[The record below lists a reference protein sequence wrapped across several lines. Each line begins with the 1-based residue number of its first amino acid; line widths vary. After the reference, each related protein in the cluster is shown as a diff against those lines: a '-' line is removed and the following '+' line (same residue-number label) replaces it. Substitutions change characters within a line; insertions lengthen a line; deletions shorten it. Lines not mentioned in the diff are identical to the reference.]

1 MADSINANGIN
12 SSNFLPR
19 VYRSDANKKFIQAT
33 VDQLV
38 QPGTVKKINGY
49 IGRQNSKATTNED
62 IFISTISD
70 DRKNYQLEPGFT
82 IKDNLDNVT
91 FFKDYQDYINQLGV
105 FGANVSN
112 HSKLSKQEFY
122 AWNPHIDWDKFVNF
136 QNYYWLP
143 NGPDLVKIAGQQ
155 LEIQSTYQVK
165 LESELNTYQ
174 YLFTPNGLSRNP
186 TLKLFRGQTYTFEI
200 DSIGQPFSIKTTR
213 NAGSLNRYH
222 TVDFN
227 QFAVET
233 GTVTITIPFDAPN
246 VLYYVSEANA
256 DVGGVIQVLSI
267 EENTAID
274 VEAEIVGKTT
284 YTFPSGASL
293 SNGMLVSFIGNVTPA
308 TYATGQYYVE
318 GVGSA
323 ITLINK
329 NDLELISAYTKSEA
343 VLFDT
348 TPFDNLPFSD
358 ASALASS
365 VDYHVINRASL
376 DKNPWTRYNR
386 WFHKDVIDASAT
398 LNEKISSL
406 DQNKRAVRPI
416 IEFEAGLKLFNFGT
430 IAIPDVDLV
439 DTFTTDVF
447 STIEGTFGYNVDGV
461 SLVNGQRIL
470 FTADTDIFV
479 KNKIY
484 RVEILD
490 VLHYNEGSRQIHL
503 VLESEPVAG
512 QTVIVKQ
519 GELNS
524 GLSYWYDGS
533 VWNIGQQKTS
543 INQTPLFDL
552 VDANANSFGDITN
565 YEGSTF
571 KGTKLFSYK
580 QGTGT
585 IDANLGFALSYK
597 NISNT
602 GDIVFN
608 FNILTDTFQYKK
620 LTQVI
625 NQVTDIGYLVKVAP
639 LTQEVSYPNGW
650 NIAQVNSTQ
659 AAIRIYKN
667 TGKTNK
673 FDIDLFDDINNLE
686 DLVVKVYVNG
696 SRLDKSLWTLVN
708 TPYYKQ
714 LILNADIALTDIL
727 TIRAFSNQPI
737 NANGFYEIPIN
748 LQNNPLNGT
757 MADFTLG
764 EVIDHVS
771 SIVDNLDNFKG
782 SFPGTNNIRDLG
794 DVSAFGTKFVQH
806 SGPASLSVYHITSQ
820 SSNVIKAIEQ
830 SRDDYNRFKRNF
842 INIIDT
848 LEMGDVLDI
857 VPHVNAIL
865 EQLNKDKP
873 NTGPYYFSDML
884 GYTANSVNTYTVID
898 ARIKTYPVNKVFD
911 LDTLS
916 NRAVYVYHNTIQLL
930 YDIDYTFDSQGFVVI
945 NTELAEDDTL
955 TIYEYENTDG
965 CFIPATPAKLGILP
979 KYEPKKYW
987 DTSLVTPRW
996 MLQGHDGSQV
1006 LAYEDYRDDLIL
1018 EVEKR
1023 IFNNIKIN
1031 YDPSIFDILK
1041 ITPSYIR
1048 ETDYSISEF
1057 NEILAPQFYKWTSL
1071 VDRDFSKPLSYD
1083 RTNSFT
1089 FNYSE
1094 TVAPNGKPL
1103 PGYWRGVYRWIL
1115 DTDRPH
1121 ICPWEM
1127 LGLSTEPSWWQSVY
1141 GPAPYTSDNLVLWQD
1156 LSDGLLKAPGQPSIK
1171 FPQYVRPFLMD
1182 HIPVDAQGN
1191 LLSPYQCQ
1199 LSNGE
1204 ITQSTSNDFVFGD
1217 VSPIEAAWRRSSHYP
1232 FSLLITA
1239 LLMQPAN
1246 TFGVLL
1252 DRSRIVRNL
1261 AGQLV
1266 YKDTGLRVTPADVVL
1281 PSIYSSTTRVQTA
1294 GVINYVVDYIL
1305 SDYLKSY
1312 SEYAYDLQNIFAQI
1326 SYRIGAFTS
1335 KEKFNLLL
1343 DSKTPLNSGSVFVPQ
1358 EDYNIVLNSSSPL
1371 RKIIYSG
1378 VIITRL
1384 IDGYEVKGYTKTSPS
1399 FKYFPYTQSGPVINV
1414 GGISDSFS
1422 NWLANEQYFVGKI
1435 VKYANKYYRVKV
1447 THTSTETFEQGYFTG
1462 LAALP
1467 VSGGRDAITRVLWDR
1482 TSPIVIPYG
1491 TKFRTVQETYDF
1503 LVGYGEYLKDQGF
1516 IFDDFNANMNTV
1528 SNWQTSAKEFLFW
1541 TTQNWSSGQDKW
1553 DDWLPE
1559 QDTEYQS
1566 IVRYN
1571 GDFYQ
1576 AVRKSLASAVFKE
1589 DDFVKLDGL
1598 STVGSSVISLSPA
1611 ATKLTF
1617 STPYC
1622 VVDDIKSAFN
1632 GYEVYKVDGSPVVSS
1647 FIDSYREDNAVSYT
1661 PRGDEGIFGATFYLI
1676 QKEQVVLLNNTTMFG
1691 DVIYNQESGYRQER
1705 IKVSGYVSTGWY
1717 GAFNAPGFIFDQA
1730 YINDWTSWT
1739 DYALGDIVKYKEFY
1753 YSALSAIVGAE
1764 TFTASEWTRLDSK
1777 PTPKLLP
1784 NWSYKASQFTDFYS
1798 LDSDNFDLG
1807 QQQVAQHLVGYQKR
1821 QYLANIIKDDVSE
1834 FKFYQGMIAEKGTQ
1848 NVFNKLFDVFGAD
1861 GKESLKFYEEW
1872 ALRVGQYGANAAF
1885 ENIEFT
1891 LDEAQFKNNPQ
1902 GFELVQSIDSSVI
1915 DFIIRQTTNDVYL
1928 KPLGYNNNPWPI
1940 KTNYKPYLRTPGF
1953 VRTDEVRTVLT
1964 TIDKLLLENIDNYSN
1979 GEYVWVGFEGRDWNV
1994 YRYTPTNLEV
2004 TNVTYSAGTL
2014 TIETDSIVTLNA
2026 GTYIGIES
2034 VAFKGFYKIAS
2045 VSATKII
2052 INTTITGW
2060 TPFSPGTEVPIF
2072 ALTSQLANSIDDTD
2086 TTISPTR
2093 VANELLWTTNSGD
2106 GKWATWQYN
2115 NVFSESII
2123 VNTTPSIGLE
2133 FGKTLALNSNGN
2145 TLIVSDNSGQLSSYG
2160 KPVPGVPWTKTQI
2173 FTVPFI
2179 ANDVATVNPNLDSWI
2194 GEALAMS
2201 PDGYWLAVGHPKVG
2215 NAATNYLGLYN
2226 SGSTYTIGQI
2236 VQYNAVLYQAIRP
2249 VPSAAVPSSSSTYWK
2264 LATLIE
2270 TVITGTEVGPTGT
2283 GAVSIYFK
2291 NSIGLYSFLTTFVSP
2306 LGEQDEQFGSN
2317 LAFGDNV
2324 LFVTAK
2330 NLDNSGSVYQMNYAT
2345 RIQATALYNPVGS
2358 SNTTIKVSDTT
2369 GISVGMTVVGTGFTA
2384 GQLVTTVVDGT
2395 TLTLNAAADGDP
2407 FGRLSFTLTGWA
2419 YNSLTPGVVGEAAG
2433 SQCGSVLAVS
2443 KDSSTLAVSAPG
2455 TSQNGKVFVYK
2466 NIAGAYTLDQT
2477 IAGTEPRFGQGLTI
2491 SDSADY
2497 LAISSILFDGTQV
2510 DQGSV
2515 TVYKKSEL
2523 GYTSYQTITNRTAEQ
2538 SELFG
2543 SKIYF
2548 MNDYSS
2554 LVIYSASADSKIPWE
2569 LTDETTF
2576 DDSLTSFFLDGNI
2589 DSGRVDIYDR
2599 YASKWIY
2606 GESLSTSNSEIDGYG
2621 SSVVVGSNQV
2631 FVSAKYAEDRSL
2643 SSGQIYN
2650 YFKKA
2655 NTSSWTILH
2664 KETDKIDLTKIK
2676 SAFLYNKKTNKLI
2689 EYIDIVDPVQG
2700 KIPGPAEQE
2709 LKFKTF
2715 YDPAVYSTGDA
2726 SVNVDDG
2733 IAWKKSQV
2741 GMLWWDLRTAKFIDS
2756 YDTDPVYRNS
2766 TWNSLFPGASIDIYE
2781 WVESKL
2787 KPAEWNL
2794 QADTE
2799 AGLANG
2805 ISGTSLYDN
2814 TIYSSTQRYDSVSKS
2829 FKNTYYYWVKNKKT
2843 IPNVAERYMSAQDTA
2858 SLIGNT
2864 RGQGYTYLAL
2874 TSSNSFSLVN
2884 ASTKLYD
2891 NDVVLSVQYWI
2902 TDYKHEN
2909 IHSQWK
2915 LISNNVDTKL
2925 PASIEQKWFDSLC
2938 GKDEQGR
2945 LVPDPALPPKLLYG
2959 VENRPRQ
2966 GMFINRFEALKQFIE
2981 RVNLVLIKEQIV
2993 GQRDLSLIESYQA
3006 EPAITTGLY
3015 DVVFDTDLEL
3025 RFANIGS
3032 FTTPRLTPTVVN
3044 GSITGINIVSAGRGY
3059 VEAPYIDVIGAGIG
3073 AVIKA
3078 KINTRGQIIG
3088 ADIVSPGYGYTDD
3101 TSLSIRNFSALVHAD
3116 LQSTGN
3122 WSIYTYD
3129 PSSKIWSRTQSQSYD
3144 TRNYWTYADW
3154 YADGYSEFSV
3164 TNYAVD
3170 TFSDLNSLTLTI
3182 GQTVKIRTSSSGT
3195 WFLLLKYAES
3205 TSIDWTQSYK
3215 VVGQENGTI
3224 QFSSGLYS
3232 FADTSY
3238 GFDGSLYDNTIYD
3251 NSATIE
3257 LRNILTALKNNIL
3270 RDTLEAEYLNLFFAS
3285 VRYALSEQTYLDWIF
3300 KTSFVKAQ
3308 HNVGALHQPV
3318 TYKNDNLTDFENYVS
3333 EVKPYRTKVREYISS
3348 YNKTDPAATLVTDF
3362 DLQPAYENGGI
3373 TVVNATVSNEQIV
3386 TSDIVID
3393 TYPWKNWLDNSSYK
3407 ITSLDLVDNGAN
3419 YHSAPV
3425 VRFISKSGTGAKAR
3439 AFIANG
3445 KVNRIVLLNA
3455 GSGYLAAPTVVLEG
3469 GLEENGTPARA
3480 VAIIG
3485 DGVTRS
3491 QLIKMKFDRI
3501 TRTYFI
3507 TQLEETE
3514 TFTGTASRL
3523 QFPLK
3528 WAPDVRIGKSSV
3540 TVNGVDILRDDYKL
3554 VIVKSV
3560 AKGYTSYSGSIIF
3573 ESAPA
3578 KDLVIVVNYIKD
3590 WSLLN
3595 AADRIQY
3602 YYNPVSGEI
3611 GKDLSQLMTGVD
3623 YGGVVVNGLG
3633 FDVSQGWDSVPYFS
3647 ERWDSVDPTF
3657 DDYIVTTGNND
3668 HAWTLPYLPA
3678 AGTELNIYHI
3688 KLNTDTAISDGTNLE
3703 YTYNTK
3709 DVSPKV
3715 SISRDV
3721 TTAGVTAIAGMGSS
3735 GTVLKVLN
3743 SAGITAGMRVI
3754 GTEFTTQTVASVQN
3768 ATTVILSAAP
3778 SLPPSSG
3785 VTLAFTKNISGLDV
3799 LTVAST
3805 TGLAVGDIVTSDGT
3819 SAFALNTTVTQI
3831 INSTQVKLDQILFDT
3846 VVDVDEANINPPN
3859 PNISLTFTR
3868 QLTKSVDFTLTG
3880 FGIMILTAPAPSGSN
3895 VNVYS
3900 VLEPIKIDDLAY
3912 GTPVTGTWTISTS
3925 YTAGVVVLVGNNK
3938 YVCKTS
3944 HTSSATTFNED
3955 LKSGKWREYNDDAI
3969 METIVSTGISSTP
3982 DTPTYDVAIP
3992 NTYTIVAGD
4001 QIIIRKSTSDG
4012 SIAPQEDDYDT
4023 SLTGGDFA
4031 YTSASGLLAEDIIV
4045 DGDGFVTPTT
4055 SPATEEVVPGHVFD
4069 TLAIKVFD
4077 KPYRGSASIKVDNYK
4092 ADGISKVFTITQKPN
4107 SKQAVIVKVT
4117 TGTMTDLQV
4126 VSTDYTVDY
4135 IGNSVEF
4142 VSAPAAN
4149 SVVSIFSFGFSGENV
4164 LDLDYFI
4171 GNNETTEF
4179 ITRAPWLDKLTY
4191 LIYLNGEPSLS
4202 EIFRTDDTYESS
4214 NRVGIRFGAAPAS
4227 DDVITFVIV
4236 AGEEQT
4242 FAITK
4247 TERIAT
4253 DGRENLGPLPLST
4266 PLGTSTYDLVNRI
4279 GDSLPVESS
4288 MLVRVNQKILKA
4300 PTNAYFTIKS
4310 NKYTYSLD
4318 PNIFPP
4324 YSIDVTDLSIY
4335 ADGNLLVIGTDY
4347 TINLAAISVKITQ
4360 NIATRYNKTT
4370 LIINVKQADSYTY
4383 IPQQGDTPPQI
4394 TFDAVYS
4401 SSDVVEIISSYKH
4414 DILDIQRTTL
4424 TVTSGLAITP
4434 DTVDYYTYVGI
4445 TGGTINLDRAVIDD
4459 SYVWV
4464 TKNGDLLVPNVD
4476 FVLSETRQQLKLTE
4490 YTLESDEI
4498 GIVTY
4503 GSNILQ
4509 PGIAYMQFKDML
4521 NRTHFKR
4528 LSLRKQTQLVRPL
4541 KFNDLSFEVNDAS
4554 NFDVPNP
4561 ANNRPGVVE
4570 IRGERIEYFKLE
4582 GNVLS
4587 QLRRA
4592 TLGTGAPMV
4601 HPFGSFVQDIG
4612 PSETM
4617 PYKDTNSIKQLIS
4630 DGSTI
4635 VPLDFVPASANDI
4648 EVFVGG
4654 YNIGSEWVAGVDY
4667 VAGTIVTVGSY
4678 NYRCIANHSSS
4689 LTFLADSANWQFFI
4703 GNIRLKKAPHTVYN
4717 ANIHPDSPDGDVEFD
4732 AEFTVDG
4739 TSSSITLTTP
4749 LAYGTHVTIVKRT
4762 GSVWDSEMNILN
4774 DDNKVATFLKATPGV
4789 WYVSY
4794 YKYQN
4799 TQNVASFDSNVGSFD
4814 SDNITFDRG

>member
-49 IGRQNSKATTNED
+49 IGRQNSKATTSED

-70 DRKNYQLEPGFT
+70 ARKNYQLEPGLT

-105 FGANVSN
+105 FGANVQN

-143 NGPDLVKIAGQQ
+143 NGPDLVRIAGQQ
-155 LEIQSTYQVK
+155 LEIQSTYKVA
-165 LESELNTYQ
+165 LESQLNTYQ

-213 NAGSLNRYH
+213 NAGSLNRYQ
-222 TVDFN
+222 TVDFE

-233 GTVTITIPFDAPN
+233 GSLTITIPYDAPN

-274 VEAEIVGKTT
+274 VAAEIIGKSN
-284 YTFPSGASL
+284 YKFPSGAAL
-293 SNGMLVSFIGNVTPA
+293 TNGMLISFIGNVTPA
-308 TYATGQYYVE
+308 SYADGQYYVE

-329 NDLELISAYTKSEA
+329 NDLELISAYTTSEA
-343 VLFDT
+343 ILFDT

-358 ASALASS
+358 ASTLASS

-386 WFHKDVIDASAT
+386 WFHKDVIDISAT
-398 LNEKISSL
+398 LNEKLASL
-406 DQNKRAVRPI
+406 DQDKRAVRPI

-430 IAIPDVDLV
+430 IAIPDVDLI

-461 SLVNGQRIL
+461 PLVNGHRIL
-470 FTADTDIFV
+470 FTADTDSFV

-484 RVEILD
+484 RVEVLD
-490 VLHYNEGSRQIHL
+490 VLHYNEGSRQLHL
-503 VLESEPVAG
+503 VLDSEPTEG
-512 QTVIVKQ
+512 QTVLVKQ
-519 GELNS
+519 GQLNS
-524 GLSYWYDGS
+524 GLAYWYDGS
-533 VWNIGQQKTS
+533 TWKVGQQKIS
-543 INQTPLFDL
+543 VNQQPLFDL
-552 VDANANSFGDITN
+552 VDSNSTSFGDITS

-571 KGTKLFSYK
+571 NGTKLFSYK
-580 QGTGT
+580 QGSGT
-585 IDANLGFALSYK
+585 VDANLGFALSYK

-625 NQVTDIGYLVKVAP
+625 NQITDIGYLIKVSP
-639 LTQEVSYPNGW
+639 LTQEVSYTNGW
-650 NIAQVNSTQ
+650 NISKLPTTQ
-659 AAIRIYKN
+659 AATRIYKN
-667 TGKTNK
+667 SNQTNN
-673 FDIDLFDDINNLE
+673 FNLDLYDDISNLQ

-696 SRLDKSLWTLVN
+696 IRLDKSAWTVASN
-708 TPYYKQ
+708 AYYKQ
-714 LILNADIALTDIL
+714 LILNTDIALTDVL
-727 TIRAFSNQPI
+727 TIRTFSKQPI
-737 NANGFYEIPIN
+737 NSNGFYEIPIS
-748 LQNNPLNGT
+748 LQNNPSNGT

-771 SIVDNLDNFKG
+771 SIVDNLDNFVG

-794 DVSAFGTKFVQH
+794 DVSPFGTKFVQH
-806 SGPASLSVYHITSQ
+806 SGPASLSIYHITSQ
-820 SSNVIKAIEQ
+820 SSNVIKAVEQ
-830 SRDDYNRFKRNF
+830 SRDDYNKFKRNF

-848 LEMGDVLDI
+848 LDIGDISDTVH
-857 VPHVNAIL
+857 HVNSIL

-873 NTGPYYFSDML
+873 NTGPYYFSDMI
-884 GYTANSVNTYTVID
+884 GYSANAVNTYTVID

-930 YDIDYTFDSQGFVVI
+930 YGTDYAFDSQGFAVI
-945 NTELAEDDTL
+945 QVELAEDDTI

-965 CFIPATPAKLGILP
+965 CFIPATPAKLGMLP

-996 MLQGHDGSQV
+996 MIQGHDGSQV

-1023 IFNNIKIN
+1023 IFNNIKAN
-1031 YDPSIFDILK
+1031 YDPTIFDIAEIL
-1041 ITPSYIR
+1041 PSYIR
-1048 ETDYSISEF
+1048 ETDYSITEF
-1057 NEILAPQFYKWTSL
+1057 NEVLAPQFYKWTSL

-1094 TVAPNGKPL
+1094 TVALDGKPL
-1103 PGYWRGVYRWIL
+1103 PGYWRGVYRWML

-1127 LGLSTEPSWWQSVY
+1127 LGISIEPTWWQSVY

-1156 LSDGLLKAPGQPSIK
+1156 LSEGLLKAPGEPPVK

-1182 HIPVDAQGN
+1182 HIPVDSQGN
-1191 LLSPYQCQ
+1191 LLSPYQSG
-1199 LSNGE
+1199 LSTGQ

-1239 LLMQPAN
+1239 LLMRPAS
-1246 TFGVLL
+1246 TFGILL
-1252 DRSRIVRNL
+1252 DRSRIIRNL

-1266 YKDTGLRVTPADVVL
+1266 YKNTGLRVTPADVVL
-1281 PSIYSSTTRVQTA
+1281 PSVYSSTTRVQTA

-1312 SEYAYDLQNIFAQI
+1312 TEYAYDLQNIFAQI

-1343 DSKTPLNSGSVFVPQ
+1343 DSKTPLSSGSVFVPQ
-1358 EDYNIVLNSSSPL
+1358 EDYNIILNSSSPL
-1371 RKIIYSG
+1371 GKIIYSG
-1378 VIITRL
+1378 VIVTRL
-1384 IDGYEVKGYTKTSPS
+1384 TDGYEVKGYTKTSPS
-1399 FKYFPYTQSGPVINV
+1399 FKYYPYTQSGPAINV
-1414 GGISDSFS
+1414 GGISESFS
-1422 NWLANEQYFVGKI
+1422 SWLASEQYIVGKI

-1447 THTSTETFEQGYFTG
+1447 THTSTAAFEAQYFTG
-1462 LAALP
+1462 LATLP
-1467 VSGGRDAITRVLWDR
+1467 VVGGRDAITRVLWDR
-1482 TSPIVIPYG
+1482 TSPIVVPYG
-1491 TKFRTVQETYDF
+1491 TTFRTIQETYDF
-1503 LVGYGEYLKDQGF
+1503 LIGYGEYLKDQGF
-1516 IFDDFNANMNTV
+1516 IFDDFNTNMNAV

-1553 DDWLPE
+1553 DEWLPE

-1576 AVRKSLASAVFKE
+1576 AVRKSAASAIFKE

-1622 VVDDIKSAFN
+1622 VVDDIRSAFN
-1632 GYEVYKVDGSPVVSS
+1632 GYEIYKVDGSPIVSS

-1730 YINDWTSWT
+1730 YINDWTQWT

-1753 YSALSAIVGAE
+1753 YSALSSVVGTE
-1764 TFTASEWTRLDSK
+1764 TFKAAEWTRLDTK

-1821 QYLANIIKDDVSE
+1821 QYLDNIIQDDVSE

-1848 NVFNKLFDVFGAD
+1848 NVFNKLFDVFGAE

-1872 ALRVGQYGANAAF
+1872 AIRVGQYGANAAF

-1891 LDEAQFKNNPQ
+1891 LDEAEFKNNPQ
-1902 GFELVQSIDSSVI
+1902 GFELVQSVDTSII
-1915 DFIIRQTTNDVYL
+1915 DFIIRQTSNDIYL

-1940 KTNYKPYLRTPGF
+1940 KSNYKPYLRTPGF
-1953 VRTDEVRTVLT
+1953 VRSNEVSTVLT
-1964 TIDKLLLENIDNYSN
+1964 TIDKILLENIDNYVN
-1979 GEYVWVGFEGRDWNV
+1979 GTYVWVGFEGREWNV
-1994 YRYTPTNLEV
+1994 YRYTPTYINVL
-2004 TNVTYSAGTL
+2004 NVTYVGSTL

-2026 GTYIGIES
+2026 DSYIGIENVS
-2034 VAFKGFYKIAS
+2034 FKGFYKIQS

-2052 INTTITGW
+2052 LTATIQGW
-2060 TPFSPGTEVPIF
+2060 APYVAGTEVPIF
-2072 ALTSQLANSIDDTD
+2072 ALTSQLVNSIDDTD
-2086 TTISPTR
+2086 STITPAR
-2093 VANELLWTTNSGD
+2093 IANELLWTVDSGD
-2106 GKWATWQYN
+2106 NKWATWKYN
-2115 NVFSESII
+2115 TVFAESPI
-2123 VNTTPSIGLE
+2123 VNTTPSDGLE
-2133 FGKTLALNSNGN
+2133 FGKTLALNSDG
-2145 TLIVSDNSGQLSSYG
+2145 TILIASDNSGQLAAYG
-2160 KPVPGVPWTKTQI
+2160 KPVPGVPWTKIQI
-2173 FTVPFI
+2173 FNVPFI
-2179 ANDVATVNPNLDSWI
+2179 ANDVATVNPNVDSWI
-2194 GEALAMS
+2194 GESLSISANG
-2201 PDGYWLAVGHPKVG
+2201 DWLAVGHPKVG
-2215 NAATNYLGLYN
+2215 DAATNYLGVYN
-2226 SGSTYTIGQI
+2226 SGITYAVGQI
-2236 VQYNAVLYQAIRP
+2236 VQQGSNLYQAIRP
-2249 VPSAAVPSSSSTYWK
+2249 VPLATVPSGSSTYWK

-2270 TVITGTEVGPTGT
+2270 TTVDGSEVGPSSQ

-2306 LGEQDEQFGSN
+2306 IPTQNEQFGSN

-2324 LFVTAK
+2324 LFVTA
-2330 NLDNSGSVYQMNYAT
+2330 NDDTGRVYQINYAT
-2345 RIQATALYNPVGS
+2345 RTQATALYNPVGS
-2358 SNTTIKVSDTT
+2358 TGTTIKVSDTT
-2369 GISVGMTVVGTGFTA
+2369 GILVGMTVVGTGFTA
-2384 GQLVTTVVDGT
+2384 GQLVATVVNST
-2395 TLTLNAAADGDP
+2395 TLILNAAADGDA

-2419 YNSLTPGVVGEAAG
+2419 YNSLVASIVGEESG

-2443 KDSSTLAVSAPG
+2443 KDSSILAVSAPG
-2455 TSQNGKVFVYK
+2455 TTQAGKVYVYK
-2466 NIAGAYTLDQT
+2466 NDAGVYTLDQT
-2477 IAGTEPRFGQGLTI
+2477 ISGTEARFGQGLTI
-2491 SDSADY
+2491 SNSADY
-2497 LAISSILFDGTQV
+2497 LAISSILFDGIRV
-2510 DQGSV
+2510 DQGAV
-2515 TVYKKSEL
+2515 TVYKNSTS
-2523 GYTSYQTITNRTAEQ
+2523 GYSVHQTITNRKAEQ

-2548 MNDYSS
+2548 MNDYST
-2554 LVIYSASADSKIPWE
+2554 LVIYSASADSTVPWE
-2569 LTDETTF
+2569 LTDQTTF
-2576 DDSLTSFFLDGNI
+2576 DDSLTSFFLEGNI

-2599 YASKWIY
+2599 YANNWIY
-2606 GESLSTSNSEIDGYG
+2606 GESLPTSNSEVDGYG

-2631 FVSAKYAEDRSL
+2631 FVSAKYAVDRGTQ
-2643 SSGQIYN
+2643 SGQIYN
-2650 YFKKA
+2650 YSKKA
-2655 NTSSWTILH
+2655 NAYSWTILH

-2676 SAFLYNKKTNKLI
+2676 SAFLYNKQTNKLI
-2689 EYIDIVDPVQG
+2689 DYIDIVDPVQG

-2787 KPAEWNL
+2787 KPLDWNT

-2805 ISGTSLYDN
+2805 ISGTSLYGN
-2814 TIYSSTQRYDSVSKS
+2814 TIYSSTQRYDAVSKT
-2829 FKNTYYYWVKNKKT
+2829 FKYTYYYWVKNKKT
-2843 IPNVAERYMSAQDTA
+2843 IPNVAERYMSAQDAA

-2884 ASTKLYD
+2884 ATPKLYD
-2891 NDVVLSVQYWI
+2891 SDVVLSVQYWI
-2902 TDYKHEN
+2902 TDYRHEN

-2925 PASIEQKWFDSLC
+2925 PSTIEQKWFDSLC

-3025 RFANIGS
+3025 RFANVGS
-3032 FTTPRLTPTVVN
+3032 FTTPSLTPIIVN
-3044 GSITGINIVSAGRGY
+3044 GSITGINIVLAGRGY
-3059 VEAPYIDVIGAGIG
+3059 AEAPYIDVIGTGIG
-3073 AVIKA
+3073 AKIKTI
-3078 KINTRGQIIG
+3078 INARGQVIG
-3088 ADIVSPGYGYTDD
+3088 AEIVSPGYGYTDE
-3101 TSLSIRNFSALVHAD
+3101 TSLSVRNFSALVHSD

-3129 PSSKIWSRTQSQSYD
+3129 PSSKVWSRTQSQSYD
-3144 TRNYWTYADW
+3144 TRNYWTYVDW
-3154 YADGYSEFSV
+3154 YAEGYSEFSV
-3164 TNYAVD
+3164 MDYAVD
-3170 TFSDLNSLTLTI
+3170 TFSDLNSVKLNV

-3195 WFLLLKYAES
+3195 WFLLVKYAES
-3205 TSIDWTQSYK
+3205 TSIDWTQSYR
-3215 VVGQENGTI
+3215 VVGQEGGTI

-3238 GFDGSLYDNTIYD
+3238 GFDGSLYDNAIYD

-3257 LRNILTALKNNIL
+3257 LRNILIALKDNIL
-3270 RDTLEAEYLNLFFAS
+3270 RDTLESEYLNLFFAS

-3308 HNVGALHQPV
+3308 HNVGSLHQPV
-3318 TYKNDNLTDFENYVS
+3318 TYKNDNLSDFESYVA

-3373 TVVNATVSNEQIV
+3373 TVVNATVSNETIA
-3386 TSDIVID
+3386 TSDIVIN
-3393 TYPWKNWLDNSSYK
+3393 TYPWKNWLDNASYK
-3407 ITSLDLVDNGAN
+3407 ITSLSLVDNGAN
-3419 YHSAPV
+3419 YHMAPT

-3445 KVNRIVLLNA
+3445 RVNRIILLSA

-3469 GLEENGTPARA
+3469 GLEEGGTPARA

-3540 TVNGVDILRDDYKL
+3540 TVNGIDILRDDYKL

-3578 KDLVIVVNYIKD
+3578 KDSVIIVNYIKD

-3623 YGGVVVNGLG
+3623 YGGVIVNGLG

-3657 DDYIVTTGNND
+3657 DDYIVTTGAD
-3668 HAWTLPYLPA
+3668 DYAWSLPYLPA
-3678 AGTELNIYHI
+3678 IGTELNIYHI
-3688 KLNTDTAISDGTNLE
+3688 KLNTDTASSDGVNLE

-3715 SISRDV
+3715 SISRDL
-3721 TTAGVTAIAGMGSS
+3721 TTAGIAAIIGMGSS
-3735 GTVLKVLN
+3735 GTVLKVLD
-3743 SAGITAGMRVI
+3743 STGITAGMLVV
-3754 GTEFTTQTVASVQN
+3754 GTEFTTQTVVSVQN
-3768 ATTVILSAAP
+3768 ATTVILSAPP

-3785 VTLAFTKNISGLDV
+3785 ITVAFTKNIAGLDV
-3799 LTVAST
+3799 LTVSST
-3805 TGLAVGDIVTSDGT
+3805 VGLAVGDVVTSSIS

-3831 INSTQVKLDQILFDT
+3831 INSTQVKLDQILFETIVDIADPT
-3846 VVDVDEANINPPN
+3846 VN
-3859 PNISLTFTR
+3859 LTFTR
-3868 QLTKSVDFTLTG
+3868 QLVKSTDFTLTG
-3880 FGIMILTAPAPSGSN
+3880 FGIMILTTPAPAGSN

-3900 VLEPIKIDDLAY
+3900 ILEPIRLDDPNY
-3912 GTPVTGTWTISTS
+3912 GTVNQT
-3925 YTAGVVVLVGNNK
+3925 
-3938 YVCKTS
+3938 
-3944 HTSSATTFNED
+3944 NE
-3955 LKSGKWREYNDDAI
+3955 DAI

-3982 DTPTYDVAIP
+3982 DTPTYDVEIP
-3992 NTYTIVAGD
+3992 NTYTILAGD

-4012 SIAPQEDDYDT
+4012 SIKPQEDDYDT

-4077 KPYRGSASIKVDNYK
+4077 KPYSGSAAIKVDNYK
-4092 ADGISKVFTITQKPN
+4092 ADGVSRVFAITQKPN

-4117 TGTMTDLQV
+4117 TGTVTDLQLV
-4126 VSTDYTVDY
+4126 LTDYTVDY
-4135 IGNSVEF
+4135 ADNSIVF
-4142 VSAPAAN
+4142 VTAPTAN
-4149 SVVSIFSFGFSGENV
+4149 AVVSIFSFGFSGENI
-4164 LDLDYFI
+4164 LDLDYFV
-4171 GNNETTEF
+4171 GNDDTTEF
-4179 ITRAPWLDKLTY
+4179 ITKAPWLDKITY
-4191 LIYLNGEPSLS
+4191 LIYLNGEPSLA

-4214 NRVGIRFGAAPAS
+4214 DRVGIRFGAAPAS
-4227 DDVITFVIV
+4227 GDIITFVIV
-4236 AGEEQT
+4236 VGEEQT

-4253 DGRENLGPLPLST
+4253 DGSL
-4266 PLGTSTYDLVNRI
+4266 TYDLVNRI

-4288 MLVRVNQKILKA
+4288 MLVRVNQQILKA

-4310 NKYTYSLD
+4310 NKYTYALD
-4318 PNIFPP
+4318 QNIFPP
-4324 YSIDVTDLSIY
+4324 YSIDITDLLIY
-4335 ADGNLLVIGTDY
+4335 ANGVLLTLGSDY
-4347 TINLAAISVKITQ
+4347 TINLAVISVKINQ
-4360 NIATRYNKTT
+4360 AVANLYKNTT
-4370 LIINVKQADSYTY
+4370 LIINVKQAESYAY
-4383 IPQQGDTPPQI
+4383 IPQQGTTPPQI
-4394 TFDAVYS
+4394 TFGTAYS
-4401 SSDVVEIISSYKH
+4401 SSDVVEVISSYKH
-4414 DILDIQRTTL
+4414 DILDIRRTTL
-4424 TVTSGLAITP
+4424 TVTSDLSITP
-4434 DTVDYYTYVGI
+4434 DTVDYYTYVGVS
-4445 TGGTINLDRAVIDD
+4445 GGTIMLDRPVIDD
-4459 SYVWV
+4459 GYIWI

-4476 FVLSETRQQLKLTE
+4476 FVLNEDRQQVKLTE
-4490 YTLESDEI
+4490 YALAEDEI
-4498 GIVTY
+4498 GITTY
-4503 GSNILQ
+4503 GSNILR

-4528 LSLRKQTQLVRPL
+4528 LSLRKQTQLVKPL
-4541 KFNDLSFEVNDAS
+4541 KFNDLSFEVEDAS
-4554 NFDVPNP
+4554 NFDVPSVS
-4561 ANNRPGVVE
+4561 NNRPGIVE
-4570 IRGERIEYFKLE
+4570 IRGERIEYFKIE
-4582 GNVLS
+4582 GNVIS

-4601 HPFGSFVQDIG
+4601 HPFASFVQDIG
-4612 PSETM
+4612 PSETI
-4617 PYKDTNSIKQLIS
+4617 PYKDTNTIKQLIS
-4630 DGSTI
+4630 DGSTN
-4635 VPLDFVPASANDI
+4635 VPLDFIPASANDI

-4654 YNIGSEWVAGVDY
+4654 YNMGSDWVSGIDY
-4667 VAGTIVTVGSY
+4667 ALGTIVTVGSY
-4678 NYRCIANHSSS
+4678 NYRCTTAHTSS
-4689 LTFLADSANWQFFI
+4689 TNFLSDSVNWQFFI
-4703 GNIRLKKAPHTVYN
+4703 GNIRLKKSPYAVYN
-4717 ANIHPDSPDGDVEFD
+4717 ANIHPDSPEGDVEFD

-4739 TSSSITLTTP
+4739 TSNSITLTTP
-4749 LAYGTHVTIVKRT
+4749 LAYGTQITVVKRT
-4762 GSVWDSEMNILN
+4762 GMSWDSNVNILN

-4814 SDNITFDRG
+4814 NDNITFDRG

>member
-49 IGRQNSKATTNED
+49 VGRQNSKATTGDD

-70 DRKNYQLEPGFT
+70 ARKNYQLEPGLT

-105 FGANVSN
+105 FGANVQN

-122 AWNPHIDWDKFVNF
+122 SWNPHIDWDKFVNF
-136 QNYYWLP
+136 QNYYWMP
-143 NGPDLVKIAGQQ
+143 NGPDLIKIAGQQ
-155 LEIQSTYQVK
+155 LEIQSTYKVQV
-165 LESELNTYQ
+165 ESQLNTYQ

-200 DSIGQPFSIKTTR
+200 NSIGQPFSIKTSR
-213 NAGSLNRYH
+213 NAGSLNRYQ
-222 TVDFN
+222 TVDFE

-233 GTVTITIPFDAPN
+233 GTLTITIPFDAPN

-256 DVGGVIQVLSI
+256 DVGGVLQILSI

-274 VEAEIVGKTT
+274 VEAEILGKRN
-284 YTFPSGASL
+284 YTFPDGTAL
-293 SNGMLVSFIGNVTPA
+293 SNGMMVSFIGNVTPA
-308 TYATGQYYVE
+308 LYASGQYYVE
-318 GVGSA
+318 GVGSE
-323 ITLINK
+323 IILINK

-343 VLFDT
+343 ILFDT

-386 WFHKDVIDASAT
+386 WFHKDVIDTSAA
-398 LNEKISSL
+398 LNGKLSSL
-406 DQNKRAVRPI
+406 DQDKRAVRPI

-430 IAIPDVDLV
+430 VAIPDVDLI

-447 STIEGTFGYNVDGV
+447 STIEGTFGYNIDGV
-461 SLVNGQRIL
+461 PIVSGHRIL
-470 FTADTDIFV
+470 FTADSDIFV

-490 VLHYNEGSRQIHL
+490 VLHYNEGSRQLHL
-503 VLESEPVAG
+503 VLEDEPVEG
-512 QTVIVKQ
+512 QTVLVKQ
-519 GELNS
+519 GQLNS
-524 GLSYWYDGS
+524 GASYWFDGS
-533 VWNIGQQKTS
+533 SWNIGQQKTTV
-543 INQTPLFDL
+543 NQQPLFDL
-552 VDANANSFGDITN
+552 VDSNTNGFGDIST

-571 KGTKLFSYK
+571 QGTKLFSYK
-580 QGTGT
+580 IGNGTV
-585 IDANLGFALSYK
+585 DANLGFALSYK

-608 FNILTDTFQYKK
+608 FNILTDKFQYKN
-620 LTQVI
+620 LTQII
-625 NQVTDIGYLVKVAP
+625 NQPTDIGYLVKVSP
-639 LTQEVSYPNGW
+639 LTQATSYTNGW
-650 NIAQVNSTQ
+650 NISKLDATQ

-667 TGKTNK
+667 SNKTNN
-673 FDIDLFDDINNLE
+673 FSIDIFDDISNLQ
-686 DLVVKVYVNG
+686 DLVVKIYVNG
-696 SRLDKSLWTLVN
+696 IRLDKSLWTVIN
-708 TPYYKQ
+708 NPYYKTV
-714 LILNADIALTDIL
+714 ILNTDILLTDVL
-727 TIRAFSNQPI
+727 TIRAFSKQPI
-737 NANGFYEIPIN
+737 NSNGYYEIPIN

-771 SIVDNLDNFKG
+771 SIVDNLDNFEG
-782 SFPGTNNIRDLG
+782 AFPGTNNIRDLG
-794 DVSAFGTKFVQH
+794 DVSPYGTKFVQH
-806 SGPASLSVYHITSQ
+806 SGPASLSLYHITSQ

-830 SRDDYNRFKRNF
+830 SRDDYNKFKRSF

-848 LEMGDVLDI
+848 LDSADSTDI
-857 VPHVNAIL
+857 IPNVNYIL

-873 NTGPYYFSDML
+873 VTGPYYFSDML
-884 GYTANSVNTYTVID
+884 GYSANSVNTYPVID
-898 ARIKTYPVNKVFD
+898 SRIKTYPVNKVFD
-911 LDTLS
+911 LDKLS
-916 NRAVYVYHNTIQLL
+916 ARAVYVYHNSVQLIYGL
-930 YDIDYTFDSQGFVVI
+930 DYVFDSQGFVI
-945 NTELAEDDTL
+945 IQIDLLEDDTI
-955 TIYEYENTDG
+955 TVYEYENTDG

-979 KYEPKKYW
+979 KYEPKKYL
-987 DTSLVTPRW
+987 DTSLVTPRE
-996 MLQGHDGSQV
+996 MIQGHDGSQI
-1006 LAYEDYRDDLIL
+1006 LAYGDYRDDLIL

-1023 IFNNIKIN
+1023 IFNNIKVVYN
-1031 YDPSIFDILK
+1031 PDIFNIEEIL
-1041 ITPSYIR
+1041 PSYTR
-1048 ETDYSISEF
+1048 ETDYSIDEF
-1057 NEILAPQFYKWTSL
+1057 NTILAPQFYKWTSL
-1071 VDRDFSKPLSYD
+1071 IDRDFSKPLSYD

-1089 FNYSE
+1089 FNYSDN
-1094 TVAPNGKPL
+1094 VALNGKKL
-1103 PGYWRGVYRWIL
+1103 PGYWRGVYRWLL

-1127 LGLSTEPSWWQSVY
+1127 LGLSIEPGWWQSAY
-1141 GPAPYTSDNLVLWQD
+1141 GPAPYTSDNLVMWQD
-1156 LSDGLLKAPGQPSIK
+1156 LSEGLLNQPGAPSVK
-1171 FPQYVRPFLMD
+1171 FPQYVRPFLME
-1182 HIPVDAQGN
+1182 HIPVDSQGN
-1191 LLSPYQCQ
+1191 LRSPYQAG
-1199 LSNGE
+1199 LSLGE

-1239 LLMQPAN
+1239 LLMRPAD

-1252 DRSRIVRNL
+1252 DRSRIVRNI

-1281 PSIYSSTTRVQTA
+1281 PSVYSSTSRVQTS
-1294 GVINYVVDYIL
+1294 GVINYVIDYIL

-1312 SEYAYDLQNIFAQI
+1312 TEYAYDLKNMFAQI
-1326 SYRIGAFTS
+1326 SYRVGAFTS

-1343 DSKTPLNSGSVFVPQ
+1343 DSKTPLSSGSVFVPQ
-1358 EDYNIVLNSSSPL
+1358 EDYNIILNSSSPL
-1371 RKIIYSG
+1371 KKIIYSG

-1384 IDGYEVKGYTKTSPS
+1384 TDGYEVKGYTKTSPAFS
-1399 FKYFPYTQSGPVINV
+1399 YYPYTQSGTVTNV
-1414 GGISDSFS
+1414 GGISETFS
-1422 NWLANEQYFVGKI
+1422 TWVAAEQYVVGKI
-1435 VKYANKYYRVKV
+1435 VRYANKYYRVKT
-1447 THTSTETFEQGYFTG
+1447 THTSKDSFESVYFTG
-1462 LAALP
+1462 LANLP
-1467 VSGGRDAITRVLWDR
+1467 IVGGRDAITRLLWDR
-1482 TSPIVIPYG
+1482 TSPIVVPYG

-1503 LVGYGEYLKDQGF
+1503 LIGYGEWLKDQGF
-1516 IFDDFNANMNTV
+1516 IFDDFNPTLNAVT
-1528 SNWQTSAKEFLFW
+1528 NWETSAKEFLFW
-1541 TTQNWSSGQDKW
+1541 TTQNWSTGQDKW
-1553 DDWLPE
+1553 DEWLP
-1559 QDTEYQS
+1559 DTDIDYQS

-1576 AVRKSLASAVFKE
+1576 AIRKSLASPIFKDE
-1589 DDFVKLDGL
+1589 DFVKLDGL
-1598 STVGSSVISLSPA
+1598 STVGSSVISLSPS

-1617 STPYC
+1617 STPYS
-1622 VVDDIKSAFN
+1622 VVDDIRSAFN
-1632 GYEVYKVDGSPVVSS
+1632 GYEIYKVDGSPIVAS

-1705 IKVSGYVSTGWY
+1705 IKVSGYISTGWY
-1717 GAFNAPGFIFDQA
+1717 GAFNAPGFIFDEA
-1730 YINDWTSWT
+1730 RINDWTQWT

-1753 YSALSAIVGAE
+1753 YSALSATPGSE
-1764 TFTASEWTRLDSK
+1764 TFSTQQWTRLDTK
-1777 PTPKLLP
+1777 PAPKLLP

-1807 QQQVAQHLVGYQKR
+1807 QQKVAQHLVGYQKR
-1821 QYLANIIKDDVSE
+1821 QYLDNIIQDDVSE

-1872 ALRVGQYGANAAF
+1872 AIRVGQYGANAAF

-1891 LDEAQFKNNPQ
+1891 LDESQFKNNPQ
-1902 GFELVQSIDSSVI
+1902 GFELVSTIDPSLI
-1915 DFIIRQTTNDVYL
+1915 DFIVRQTPNEIYL
-1928 KPLGYNNNPWPI
+1928 KPLGYNNNPWPL
-1940 KTNYKPYLRTPGF
+1940 KSNYKPYLRTPGF
-1953 VRTDEVRTVLT
+1953 VRTDEVNTVLT
-1964 TIDKLLLENIDNYSN
+1964 TIDKVLLENIDNYFN
-1979 GEYVWVGFEGRDWNV
+1979 GAYVWVGFEGREWNV
-1994 YRYTPTNLEV
+1994 YKFTPVNIEV
-2004 TNVTYSAGTL
+2004 IAATYSAGTL
-2014 TIETDSIVTLNA
+2014 TLETDSIVTLNA
-2026 GTYIGIES
+2026 ETYIGIKT
-2034 VAFKGFYKIAS
+2034 VGFKGFYKIAS
-2045 VSATKII
+2045 VSANKII

-2060 TPFSPGTEVPIF
+2060 VPFVPGTEVPIF
-2072 ALTSQLANSIDDTD
+2072 ALTSQLATSIDDTD
-2086 TTISPTR
+2086 NTISTAR
-2093 VANELLWTTNSGD
+2093 VPNELLWTTNAGND
-2106 GKWATWQYN
+2106 KWATWQYN
-2115 NVFSESII
+2115 SVFSETSII
-2123 VNTTPSIGLE
+2123 NTTPSTGLE
-2133 FGKTLALNSNGN
+2133 FGRTLSLNSDGN
-2145 TLIVSDNSGQLSSYG
+2145 MLIVSDNSGQLSAYN
-2160 KPVPGVPWTKTQI
+2160 KPVPGVPWTKIQI
-2173 FTVPFI
+2173 FNAPFI
-2179 ANDVATVNPNLDSWI
+2179 ANDVGTVNPNLDSWI
-2194 GEALAMS
+2194 GESLATS
-2201 PDGYWLAVGHPKVG
+2201 PTGNWLAVGHPKVG
-2215 NAATNYLGLYN
+2215 DAATNYLGLYN
-2226 SGSTYTIGQI
+2226 SASTYSVGQI
-2236 VQYNAVLYQAIRP
+2236 VQYSTVLYRAIRP
-2249 VPSAAVPSSSSTYWK
+2249 VPVSTAPSSVSTYWK

-2270 TVITGTEVGPTGT
+2270 TSPTGTEVGPTAT

-2306 LGEQDEQFGSN
+2306 LGAQDEQFGSN

-2330 NLDNSGSVYQMNYAT
+2330 TVDDSGSVYQINYAT
-2345 RIQATALYNPVGS
+2345 RTQATALYNPVGS
-2358 SNTTIKVSDTT
+2358 VGTTIKVSDTT
-2369 GISVGMTVVGTGFTA
+2369 GISTGMAVVGTGFTL
-2384 GQLVTTVVDGT
+2384 GQLVASVVDST
-2395 TLTLNAAADGDP
+2395 TLILNVAADGDA

-2419 YNSLTPGVVGEAAG
+2419 YDSLTPAIVGAEPG

-2443 KDSSTLAVSAPG
+2443 RDSSTLAVSAPG
-2455 TSQNGKVFVYK
+2455 ITQSGKVYVYK
-2466 NIAGAYTLDQT
+2466 NNAGNYELDQT
-2477 IAGTEPRFGQGLTI
+2477 INGTEARFGQGLTL

-2497 LAISSILFDGTQV
+2497 LAISSILFDGTRV
-2510 DQGSV
+2510 DQGAV
-2515 TVYKKSEL
+2515 TVYKNSNST
-2523 GYTSYQTITNRTAEQ
+2523 YTTYQTITNRTAEQ

-2548 MNDYSS
+2548 MNDYAS
-2554 LVIYSASADSKIPWE
+2554 LVIYSASADSITPWE
-2569 LTDETTF
+2569 LTDQTTF
-2576 DDSLTSFFLDGNI
+2576 DDLLTSFFLEGNI

-2606 GESLSTSNSEIDGYG
+2606 GESLPTSNSEIDGYG

-2631 FVSAKYAEDRSL
+2631 FVSAKYAEDQTVV
-2643 SSGQIYN
+2643 SGQIYN

-2655 NTSSWTILH
+2655 NKYSWSILH
-2664 KETDKIDLTKIK
+2664 KETDKVDLTKIK

-2689 EYIDIVDPVQG
+2689 DYIDIVDPVQG

-2715 YDPAVYSTGDA
+2715 YDPAVYSIGDS

-2733 IAWKKSQV
+2733 IAWKKTQV

-2787 KPAEWNL
+2787 KPADWNA

-2805 ISGTSLYDN
+2805 ISGTSLYGN
-2814 TIYSSTQRYDSVSKS
+2814 TIYSVTQRYDAISKS
-2829 FKNTYYYWVKNKKT
+2829 FKYTYYYWVKNKKT

-2874 TSSNSFSLVN
+2874 TSSNSFTLVN
-2884 ASTKLYD
+2884 ATPKLYD
-2891 NDVVLSVQYWI
+2891 SDVVLSVQYWI
-2902 TDYKHEN
+2902 TDYRHEN

-2938 GKDEQGR
+2938 GKDDQGR

-2959 VENRPRQ
+2959 IENRPRQ

-2981 RVNLVLIKEQIV
+2981 RVNLVLIGEQIA
-2993 GQRDLSLIESYQA
+2993 GQRDLSLLDSFQE
-3006 EPAITTGLY
+3006 EPSINTGLY
-3015 DVVFDTDLEL
+3015 DTVFDTDLEL
-3025 RFANIGS
+3025 RFANVGS
-3032 FTTPRLTPTVVN
+3032 FTAPSLSPVIVN

-3059 VEAPYIDVIGAGIG
+3059 AIAPYIDVSGSGIG
-3073 AVIKA
+3073 ASIKA
-3078 KINTRGQIIG
+3078 KINARGQITGVEI
-3088 ADIVSPGYGYTDD
+3088 ISPGYGYTDE
-3101 TSLSIRNFSALVHAD
+3101 TFLSVRSYSALVHAD

-3129 PSSKIWSRTQSQSYD
+3129 PLSKVWSRTQSQSYD
-3144 TRNYWTYADW
+3144 TRNYWTYVDW
-3154 YADGYSEFSV
+3154 YAAGYSEFSV
-3164 TNYAVD
+3164 MDYAVD
-3170 TFSDLNSLTLTI
+3170 TFSDLNSIKLNI
-3182 GQTVKIRTSSSGT
+3182 GQTVKIRTGSSGT
-3195 WFLLLKYAES
+3195 WFLLAKYADS
-3205 TSIDWTQSYK
+3205 LSIDWTQSYK

-3224 QFSSGLYS
+3224 QFNSGLYS

-3238 GFDGSLYDNTIYD
+3238 GFDGALYDNTIYD
-3251 NSATIE
+3251 NSATVE
-3257 LRNILTALKNNIL
+3257 LRNILIALKDNIL
-3270 RDTLEAEYLNLFFAS
+3270 TDTLESEYLNLFFAS

-3308 HNVGALHQPV
+3308 HNVGSLHQPV
-3318 TYKNDNLTDFENYVS
+3318 TYKNDNLVDFEEYVA

-3362 DLQPAYENGGI
+3362 DLQPAYQNGDI

-3386 TSDIVID
+3386 TSDIVIN
-3393 TYPWKNWLDNSSYK
+3393 TYPWKNWLDNASYK
-3407 ITSLDLVDNGAN
+3407 ITSLSLVDNGAN
-3419 YHSAPV
+3419 YHMAPT

-3469 GLEENGTPARA
+3469 GLEETGTPARA

-3485 DGVTRS
+3485 DGVSRS

-3514 TFTGTASRL
+3514 TFTGSASRL
-3523 QFPLK
+3523 QFSLK

-3540 TVNGVDILRDDYKL
+3540 TVNGIDILRDDYKL

-3560 AKGYTSYSGSIIF
+3560 SKGYTSYSGSIIF
-3573 ESAPA
+3573 DSAPG
-3578 KDLVIVVNYIKD
+3578 KDLTVVVNYIKD

-3657 DDYIVTTGNND
+3657 DDYLVTTGDND
-3668 HAWTLPYLPA
+3668 HAWSLPYLPA
-3678 AGTELNIYHI
+3678 VGTELNIYHI
-3688 KLNTDTAISDGTNLE
+3688 KSNIDTAISDGSNLE

-3743 SAGITAGMRVI
+3743 STGITAGMLVI

-3768 ATTVILSAAP
+3768 TTTVILSAAP
-3778 SLPPSSG
+3778 SLPPSAG
-3785 VTLAFTKNISGLDV
+3785 VTLAFTKNIAGLDV
-3799 LTVAST
+3799 LTVPST
-3805 TGLAVGDIVTSDGT
+3805 AGLAVGDVVTSNGT
-3819 SAFALNTTVTQI
+3819 SAFALNTTITQV
-3831 INSTQVKLDQILFDT
+3831 INSTQVKLDQILFET
-3846 VVDVDEANINPPN
+3846 VVAVDEDNIVPPD
-3859 PNISLTFTR
+3859 PTISLTFTR
-3868 QLTKSVDFTLTG
+3868 QLTKEVDFTLTG
-3880 FGIMILTAPAPSGSN
+3880 FGIMILTEAAPVGSN

-3900 VLEPIKIDDLAY
+3900 VLEPIRLDDPDY
-3912 GTPVTGTWTISTS
+3912 GTIDQT
-3925 YTAGVVVLVGNNK
+3925 
-3938 YVCKTS
+3938 
-3944 HTSSATTFNED
+3944 NE
-3955 LKSGKWREYNDDAI
+3955 NAI

-3982 DTPTYDVAIP
+3982 DTPTYDVEIP

-4077 KPYRGSASIKVDNYK
+4077 KPYSGSASIKVDNYK
-4092 ADGISKVFTITQKPN
+4092 ANGVSKVFAITQKPN

-4117 TGTMTDLQV
+4117 TGTVTDLQLV
-4126 VSTDYTVDY
+4126 LTDYSVDY
-4135 IGNSVEF
+4135 VDNSVVF
-4142 VSAPAAN
+4142 VTAPAAN
-4149 SVVSIFSFGFSGENV
+4149 AVVSIFSFGFSGENV
-4164 LDLDYFI
+4164 LDLDYFV
-4171 GNNETTEF
+4171 GNGDTTEF

-4191 LIYLNGEPSLS
+4191 LIYVNGEPSLA

-4214 NRVGIRFGAAPAS
+4214 NRVGISFGAAPAS
-4227 DDVITFVIV
+4227 NDVITFVIV

-4247 TERIAT
+4247 TERLAT
-4253 DGRENLGPLPLST
+4253 DGRQNFGPLPLNT
-4266 PLGTSTYDLVNRI
+4266 PLGTSTYDLENRI

-4288 MLVRVNQKILKA
+4288 MLVRVNQQILKA
-4300 PTNAYFTIKS
+4300 PTNAYFTIKA
-4310 NKYTYSLD
+4310 NKYTYALD
-4318 PNIFPP
+4318 QNIFPP
-4324 YSIDVTDLSIY
+4324 YSIDVTDLLVY

-4360 NIATRYNKTT
+4360 NIATRYNKAT
-4370 LIINVKQADSYTY
+4370 LIINVKQAESYSYT
-4383 IPQQGDTPPQI
+4383 PQQGTTPPRI
-4394 TFDAVYS
+4394 TFGAVYS
-4401 SSDVVEIISSYKH
+4401 SSDVVEVISSYKH

-4424 TVTSGLAITP
+4424 TVTSGLLITP
-4434 DTVDYYTYVGI
+4434 DTIDYYTYAGVS
-4445 TGGTINLDRAVIDD
+4445 GGTINLDRPVIDD

-4476 FVLSETRQQLKLTE
+4476 FILNETRQQVKLTE
-4490 YTLESDEI
+4490 YALESDEI

-4503 GSNILQ
+4503 GSNILR

-4541 KFNDLSFEVNDAS
+4541 KFNDLSFEVEDAS

-4570 IRGERIEYFKLE
+4570 IRGERIEYFKIE
-4582 GNVLS
+4582 GNILS

-4612 PSETM
+4612 PSETL

-4630 DGSTI
+4630 NGSTT
-4635 VPLDFVPASANDI
+4635 VPLDFVPESVNDI

-4654 YNIGSEWVAGVDY
+4654 YNIGSEWTAGVDY
-4667 VAGTIVTVGSY
+4667 VTGTIITVGSY
-4678 NYRCIANHSSS
+4678 NYRCIADHTSS

-4703 GNIRLKKAPHTVYN
+4703 GNIRLKKAPYMVYN
-4717 ANIHPDSPDGDVEFD
+4717 ANIHPDSPTGDVEFD

-4739 TSSSITLTTP
+4739 TSSSVTLTTP
-4749 LAYGTHVTIVKRT
+4749 LAYGTHITVVKRT
-4762 GSVWDSEMNILN
+4762 GSVWDSSMNILN

-4799 TQNVASFDSNVGSFD
+4799 TQNVASFDSNIGSFD
-4814 SDNITFDRG
+4814 NDNITFDRG